1 MVGWLAKR
9 FSECPQC
16 GSPNVRVPWGLAGRE
31 AARRRAQALLAL
43 WFSYVAWAIAAALTG
58 SLWLWVAPAAAYG
71 AATLLALRRAAV
83 ERRRRRC
90 LDCGHVWNA
99 ER

>member
-16 GSPNVRVPWGLAGRE
+16 GSPNVRVPWGLAERE
-31 AARRRAQALLAL
+31 SARRRVWALLTL
-43 WFSYVAWAIAAALTG
+43 WLTYGGWIAGAALTG
-58 SLWLWVAPAAAYG
+58 SLWLWAAPAAAYG
-71 AATLLALRRAAV
+71 VLTLLALRRASV

-90 LDCGHVWNA
+90 LDCGHVWTA
-99 ER
+99 GR

>member
-9 FSECPQC
+9 FSECPRC
-16 GSPNVRVPWGLAGRE
+16 GSPNVRVPWGLAERE
-31 AARRRAQALLAL
+31 AARRGVWALLAL
-43 WFSYVAWAIAAALTG
+43 WLTYGGWIAAAALTG

-71 AATLLALRRAAV
+71 AATLLALRRAGV

-90 LDCGHVWNA
+90 LDCGHMWNA
-99 ER
+99 GR